1 MQRFRSLTAVWVACA
16 LALSSIAAP
25 ASAALVTTERMLG
38 AAAQTDARARVD
50 GFLAREDVRRQLE
63 AWGVPPAQAEAR
75 IAALS
80 PAELQRLAGEIERV
94 PAGGGLLE
102 VIGIVF
108 VVLLILELVGV
119 INIFSRI

>member
-1 MQRFRSLTAVWVACA
+1 MQRFRSLTAVAVVCA
-16 LALSSIAAP
+16 LALASIAAP

-38 AAAQTDARARVD
+38 ASAPTDARAQVD

-80 PAELQRLAGEIERV
+80 PAELQRLAAEIERV

-102 VIGIVF
+102 VFGVVF

-119 INIFSRI
+119 INVFSRI